1 MQGALLSAR
10 DERNAIQ
17 EIVKADTTGRSIIND
32 YVKRTKDEKIV
43 PNLKLIRYQTKLEV
57 FAN

>member
-17 EIVKADTTGRSIIND
+17 EIVKADTTGRSIIKD

-43 PNLKLIRYQTKLEV
+43 PNLKLIRYQTKS
-57 FAN
+57 N